1 DPDLLQEPLRSEGS
15 EQLAA
20 EHLERDRP
28 VVPEIVRQP
37 HRRHSAPAE
46 LALDPVAVGQGG
58 GEDVGGG
65 RRHIPPWAAASVSV
79 TMAVPPVGSWAR
91 IGPPQMWG
99 DGGRKARAR
108 RSAEEERAQ

>member
-1 DPDLLQEPLRSEGS
+1 MLQAGRDPDLLEEPFRSEGG

-58 GEDVGGG
+58 GEEVGRGG
-65 RRHIPPWAAASVSV
+65 RHGPAA
-79 TMAVPPVGSWAR
+79 
-91 IGPPQMWG
+91 I
-99 DGGRKARAR
+99 RAR
-108 RSAEEERAQ
+108 TTASQFDTTVSSPVASPCRKMKWDPSGMTS